1 MAHAGIVAT
10 RYAKSLFD
18 LAKEQI
24 HQEVVFADMTQINSA
39 FRANRDLVVL
49 FNSPVINTD
58 KKKAIVDEIFKAN
71 ISKLTLTFLHII
83 LTKRREHYVPGIA
96 AEYLKMYNSF
106 KGIEDAT
113 VTTAIAL
120 DEETRNK
127 LAAVVKSQTGKEV
140 HLAEKVDP
148 SIIGGFI
155 LRFGDKQIDTS
166 VSGKIRD
173 LGKEFD
179 QNLYVKEY

>member
-1 MAHAGIVAT
+1 MSGGGIVAT

-18 LAKEQI
+18 LAKEQGQ
-24 HQEVVFADMTQINSA
+24 QEVVFADMAIIA
-39 FRANRDLVVL
+39 EACRANRELVVL

-58 KKKAIVDEIFKAN
+58 KKKAVVDAIFASQIGKM
-71 ISKLTLTFLHII
+71 TLAFLNII

-96 AEYLKMYNSF
+96 VEYLKMYNLF
-106 KGIEDAT
+106 KGIETAT
-113 VTTAIAL
+113 VTTAVAL

-127 LAAVVKSQTGKEV
+127 ISAMVHQQTGKEV
-140 HLAEKVDP
+140 QLTEKIDA

-166 VSGKIRD
+166 VSGKIRE

-179 QNLYVKEY
+179 HNLYVKEY

>member
-1 MAHAGIVAT
+1 MSGGGIVAT

-18 LAKEQI
+18 LAKEQGQ
-24 HQEVVFADMTQINSA
+24 QEVVFADMAIIA
-39 FRANRDLVVL
+39 EACRANRELVVL

-58 KKKAIVDEIFKAN
+58 KKKAVVDAIFASQIGKM
-71 ISKLTLTFLHII
+71 TLAFLNII

-96 AEYLKMYNSF
+96 VEYLKMYNLF
-106 KGIEDAT
+106 KGIETAT
-113 VTTAIAL
+113 VTTAVAL

-127 LAAVVKSQTGKEV
+127 ISAMVQKQTGKEV
-140 HLAEKVDP
+140 QLTEKIDA

-166 VSGKIRD
+166 VSGKIRE

-179 QNLYVKEY
+179 HNLYVKEY

>member
-1 MAHAGIVAT
+1 MSGTGIVAT

-18 LAKEQI
+18 LAKEQGQ
-24 HQEVVFADMTQINSA
+24 QEVVFADMAVIA
-39 FRANRDLVVL
+39 EACRGNRDLVNV

-58 KKKAIVDEIFKAN
+58 KKKAIVEEVFKGA
-71 ISKLTLTFLHII
+71 IGTLTMAFLNII

-96 AEYLKMYNSF
+96 AEYLKMYNLF
-106 KGIEDAT
+106 KGIETAS
-113 VTTAIAL
+113 VTTAVPL

-127 LAAVVKSQTGKEV
+127 ISAMVHAQTGKEV
-140 HLAEKVDP
+140 QLTEKIDAD
-148 SIIGGFI
+148 IIGGFI

-166 VSGKIRD
+166 VSGKIRE